1 MCRYYSG
8 VVSMFIL
15 TMLSLASCESDVK
28 LEIPSGGGQLV
39 VFSFLCAD
47 STMKVH
53 LSKSVSHSSVD
64 DFERVYDGYV
74 IVKLNGM
81 ELDSVAFP
89 FDKTYLEL
97 PSVAVRQGD
106 RFEIEGGTLSG
117 LRAEGHTRIP
127 YAPQLIGV
135 DSITETITD
144 NILSVNYEVEF
155 ADPRDEANYYQ
166 LVITSE
172 VRDADNKIKEF
183 YNVNFFKDDELFY
196 IRDQEG
202 SLLGGI
208 DFLGS
213 FSDYI
218 ITEERYRIKVR
229 VPSFYLA
236 TPGENERRIV
246 RFHLLSLS
254 EDYYKYLRSRVVAE
268 YSYDLP
274 IVDPI
279 KIHSNIIG
287 GLGLVGGMT
296 FASDSVVYIG
306 NDYN

>member
-1 MCRYYSG
+1 MRRHFSG
-8 VVSMFIL
+8 VVSMIIL
-15 TMLSLASCESDVK
+15 ALLSLASCESDVR
-28 LEIPSGGGQLV
+28 LEIPKGGGQLV

-53 LSKSVSHSSVD
+53 LSKSVSHSSLD
-64 DFERVYDGYV
+64 DFERIYDGYV

-89 FDKTYLEL
+89 FDKTYVEF
-97 PSVAVRQGD
+97 PSISIRQGD
-106 RFEIEGGTLSG
+106 RFEIVGGTLSG
-117 LRAEGHTRIP
+117 LRAEGQTRIP
-127 YAPQLIGV
+127 NAPQLIGV

-144 NILSVNYEVEF
+144 NIPYVNYEVGF
-155 ADPRDEANYYQ
+155 ADPRDEINYYQ

-172 VRDADNKIKEF
+172 VRDADNKVKEF
-183 YNVNFFKDDELFY
+183 HNVNYFKDDELFY

-218 ITEERYRIKVR
+218 ITEENYRIKVR

-236 TPGENERRIV
+236 TPGEDETRIV
-246 RFHLLSLS
+246 RFHLLALS

-279 KIHSNIIG
+279 KIHSNVTG

-296 FASDSVVYIG
+296 FASYSIVYIG
-306 NDYN
+306 KDYN